1 MIYRHFIAPSRA
13 YTPFSNEIIRHPR
26 LGSDAHRILT
36 WQLSLPAD
44 AGQLLSETAK
54 RCRIGAVAFQ
64 RAKRELIEE
73 GFLHE
78 RRLQGPGGLWFT
90 QQIVSGEPLSAAEAG
105 EIFGRMPV
113 GRKGVTR
120 VFPQAGPSDGVPAV
134 GGPGG
139 RRTGGYPSEEDPV
152 EKISNHPAGA
162 GGSWATA
169 KQAPVPEPEPELHA
183 VPDVHEPEVQ
193 AEPQPQAQPRAE
205 PEPEAAPGLQQ
216 EAREFVRALPRL
228 TPDLYGVPVA
238 IRQELTGLVLRWL
251 EAGHSVG
258 DVRAHLLRG
267 MPADGSV
274 VRRPGGLVRY
284 LLREVPPVRTARSR
298 AADDH
303 TAPDAPGASAAPP
316 PPPAGELRECRGDH
330 DYVTVFRPR
339 GDEMLCERCLR
350 EGVTPAPTG
359 VTMPVVFVPAPRS
372 GHPDGQAPSQVPG
385 RLTSLGWRERLSL
398 LRPAGAV

>member
-1 MIYRHFIAPSRA
+1 MIYRHFIAPLRA

-90 QQIVSGEPLSAAEAG
+90 QQIVSGEPLSATEAG

-113 GRKGVTR
+113 GRKGVAR

-134 GGPGG
+134 GEPGG
-139 RRTGGYPSEEDPV
+139 RRTGGYPSEEDLV
-152 EKISNHPAGA
+152 EKTSNHPAGA
-162 GGSWATA
+162 GGSWA
-169 KQAPVPEPEPELHA
+169 APAPEPEPEPELHA
-183 VPDVHEPEVQ
+183 VPDAYEPEVQ
-193 AEPQPQAQPRAE
+193 AEPQPQDQPPSE
-205 PEPEAAPGLQQ
+205 PEPEAAPELQQ

-251 EAGHSVG
+251 EAGHGVG
-258 DVRAHLLRG
+258 DVRAHLLCG

-284 LLREVPPVRTARSR
+284 L
-298 AADDH
+298 
-303 TAPDAPGASAAPP
+303 
-316 PPPAGELRECRGDH
+316 
-330 DYVTVFRPR
+330 
-339 GDEMLCERCLR
+339 
-350 EGVTPAPTG
+350 
-359 VTMPVVFVPAPRS
+359 
-372 GHPDGQAPSQVPG
+372 
-385 RLTSLGWRERLSL
+385 
-398 LRPAGAV
+398 